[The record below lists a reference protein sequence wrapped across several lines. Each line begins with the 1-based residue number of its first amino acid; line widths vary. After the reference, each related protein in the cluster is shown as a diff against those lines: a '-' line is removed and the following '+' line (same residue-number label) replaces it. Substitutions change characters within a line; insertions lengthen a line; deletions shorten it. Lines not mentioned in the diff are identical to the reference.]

1 MKRSRFL
8 GLVLLSAGLAACAAS
23 PKKDASPPPAGQE
36 RDGAGT
42 TADVPPADATRT
54 GATEAIPPGAV
65 VTARGELERASAD
78 LEAGLSECTSACRAL
93 ASMERAAAH
102 LCELDG
108 AKECSSARERVER
121 ARAKV
126 KSSGCSCSK

>member
-8 GLVLLSAGLAACAAS
+8 GLILFSAGLSACAAS
-23 PKKDASPPPAGQE
+23 PQKSAAPPPVQD
-36 RDGAGT
+36 RDE
-42 TADVPPADATRT
+42 TRT
-54 GATEAIPPGAV
+54 TTDGERKPSDAPGTAAAHAPASLAA
-65 VTARGELERASAD
+65 ARGDLDRAAAD
-78 LEAGLSECTSACRAL
+78 LEAGLAECTSACRAL

-108 AKECSSARERVER
+108 ATECSSAKERVER